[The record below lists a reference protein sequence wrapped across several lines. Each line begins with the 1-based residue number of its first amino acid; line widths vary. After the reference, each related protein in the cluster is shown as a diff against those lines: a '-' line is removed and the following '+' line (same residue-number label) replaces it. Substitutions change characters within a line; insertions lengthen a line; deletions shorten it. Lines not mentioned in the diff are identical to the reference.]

1 MRLSD
6 HEVLCVP
13 PIGYLEQLMKSTTSL
28 PQLDR
33 TARPNGA
40 ASGRLAAHAASG
52 CGAIPAA

>member
-1 MRLSD
+1 
-6 HEVLCVP
+6 
-13 PIGYLEQLMKSTTSL
+13 MKSTTSL

>member
-1 MRLSD
+1 
-6 HEVLCVP
+6 
-13 PIGYLEQLMKSTTSL
+13 MKSTTSL

-40 ASGRLAAHAASG
+40 ASGRLAAAHAASG